1 MVRIHGY
8 PYLTRPM
15 VGINAYPYL
24 AYTPDPT
31 HPGAHYVV
39 RANPSPRCIYM
50 YYKAP
55 HKGIHIN
62 YNKHEYV

>member
-1 MVRIHGY
+1 MVGIHGY

-39 RANPSPRCIYM
+39 RANPLLRCKHIFIYNIIIR
-50 YYKAP
+50 P
-55 HKGIHIN
+55 PIRGFI
-62 YNKHEYV
+62 

>member
-1 MVRIHGY
+1 MVGIHGY

-39 RANPSPRCIYM
+39 RANPLLRCKHIY
-50 YYKAP
+50 
-55 HKGIHIN
+55 N
-62 YNKHEYV
+62 VL